1 MRLLGLFDRP
11 ADEKALE
18 ATERRYVSTLLKLLY
33 YQHVSDRFDLKSDRE
48 AWINKNVLILW
59 QDEAQCFAS
68 EADKVVDKIREAYVT
83 TVMATQ
89 SMLSLFPA
97 LGGKEKAEV
106 VLLNLR
112 NRVIF
117 QFADEESAKHHAD
130 FIGKRE
136 VTRKDRSVS
145 VSARQHTTFNY
156 RKEEQ
161 HKIKPAVLRELPKYT
176 AVVYHCDGKF
186 RKVLLPPRDHKGNIA
201 QWWLD

>member
-1 MRLLGLFDRP
+1 M
-11 ADEKALE
+11 
-18 ATERRYVSTLLKLLY
+18 
-33 YQHVSDRFDLKSDRE
+33 
-48 AWINKNVLILW
+48 LILG
-59 QDEAQCFAS
+59 QDAAQSFAS
-68 EADKVVDKIREAYVT
+68 DADKVVDKIREAYGT

-145 VSARQHTTFNY
+145 VSARQHTTFKY

-161 HKIKPAVLRELPKYT
+161 DKIKPAVLRELPKYT